1 MTLYD
6 LLKDIYVKY
15 GFYKEAMV
23 YIVRKGK
30 EGADEIKKMMDDYR
44 ANPPKTIGGS
54 PVITIKDYLSSESL
68 DVRDGKRS
76 TIGMEKSNVLQF
88 STENNTIVS
97 IRPSGSNTISASVKN
112 CRRKNNSMP
121 CSRNWTND

>member
-1 MTLYD
+1 MSACSLAAEAAAWARTQGMTLYD

-54 PVITIKDYLSSESL
+54 PVITIKAVSYTHL
-68 DVRDGKRS
+68 DVYKRQ
-76 TIGMEKSNVLQF
+76 LLR
-88 STENNTIVS
+88 
-97 IRPSGSNTISASVKN
+97 IRH
-112 CRRKNNSMP
+112 
-121 CSRNWTND
+121 